1 VNFYPIREG
10 RRHEL
15 HKFSQNCVGSFI
27 CMEQKNDMGS
37 HKIGSQRKPVAS
49 GVSSN
54 RGVIYKI
61 IRRDALNIDGPMRI

>member
-1 VNFYPIREG
+1 
-10 RRHEL
+10 
-15 HKFSQNCVGSFI
+15 
-27 CMEQKNDMGS
+27 MEQKNYMGS

-54 RGVIYKI
+54 RGVIYEYKI

>member
-1 VNFYPIREG
+1 
-10 RRHEL
+10 
-15 HKFSQNCVGSFI
+15 
-27 CMEQKNDMGS
+27 MEQKNDMGS

-54 RGVIYKI
+54 RGLIYKI

>member
-1 VNFYPIREG
+1 
-10 RRHEL
+10 
-15 HKFSQNCVGSFI
+15 
-27 CMEQKNDMGS
+27 MEQKNDMGS
-37 HKIGSQRKPVAS
+37 HKIGLQRKQVAS

>member
-1 VNFYPIREG
+1 
-10 RRHEL
+10 
-15 HKFSQNCVGSFI
+15 
-27 CMEQKNDMGS
+27 MEQKNDMGS

-61 IRRDALNIDGPMRI
+61 IRLNIDGPMRI